1 MVRKNGFD
9 ENNSNK
15 MVRKNDFDENG
26 SKNEQ

>member
-1 MVRKNGFD
+1 MVRKNWFD